1 MNTDKPGAPYY
12 QRSVEETLASVQSS
26 PEGIS
31 GTEAATRL
39 QQYGE
44 NALPQKPGKP
54 AWLRFIAHFND
65 VLIYVLL
72 AAALLK
78 AVMGHWIDMA
88 VILAV
93 AVVNALI
100 GFIQESNAEKSLQ
113 SIRNML
119 SSEAVAIR
127 QGNHETIPTTSL
139 VPGDIVVIR
148 AGDRIPADLRVIEAH
163 NLRVEEAILTGEST
177 VVEKTTEP
185 LSGDLPLGDRSNL
198 LFSGTTVSSGAGKG
212 IVVATGGDTELGHI
226 NQMMAGIEKHR
237 TPLLVQMDKLGK
249 AIFILILVM
258 MAALFVFSLLF
269 RDMPVSELMLS
280 LISLAVASVP
290 EGLPAII
297 SIILSLGVQAMARQ
311 KAIIRKLPT
320 VKTLGAMTVIC
331 SDKTG
336 TLTMNEMTVKAV
348 ITADSVYRVEGDSYE
363 QVGKI
368 YAIDDPTP
376 VTIAPGSLFERYLRT
391 IEQVG
396 KIYAIDDPTPVTIAP
411 GSLFERYLRTIDLCN
426 DSQLIKEESGL
437 WKITGGPT
445 EGALKVLAAKVTLPP
460 LTSELRSKI
469 PFDSQYKYMS
479 TLYRLGEEEVVL
491 VTGAPDVLFR
501 LCQYQQSDSG
511 LQPLDLPYWEGKIE
525 EYAREGLRM
534 VAAAWKPAA
543 AGQTELTHQDL
554 QQGVILLGVAG
565 MMDPPR
571 PEAITAIADC
581 LQAGIRVKMITG
593 DHPQTAMSIGK
604 MLGIGNA
611 GNAIT
616 GRELEVMDDAQLS
629 VAAQQFDIFART
641 SPEDKFRLVQ
651 ALQSKK
657 EIVGMTGDGV
667 NDAPALKQ
675 ADVGVAMGIKGTEV
689 TKEAADMVLTDDNFA
704 TIASAVRE
712 GRRVYDNLKKTILF
726 VMPTNLAQGLLIVI
740 ALLAGN
746 VLPLTPVLIL
756 WMNMATSATLSF
768 GLAFEAGEK
777 NIMRRPPRDPKIHVM
792 DGFAIWRVAFVGSM
806 IAVSAF
812 ILEAW
817 LQPRGYSP
825 EFIRTV
831 LLQTLV
837 TAQWFYMLNC
847 RVSDG
852 FSLTKGLLANKGI
865 WIVSGVLLLLQLLII
880 YAPFMQMLFGTTG
893 LPFRYW
899 VITFIIGFAMFL
911 IVELE
916 KPLTR
921 KWRSA

>member
-1 MNTDKPGAPYY
+1 MKTEKPGRPFY
-12 QRSVEETLASVQSS
+12 QQSVEEALAANHSTVDGLSS
-26 PEGIS
+26 
-31 GTEAATRL
+31 TEAAARL

-54 AWLRFIAHFND
+54 AWLRFLAHFND

-72 AAALLK
+72 VAALLK
-78 AVMGHWIDMA
+78 LIMGHWVDMF
-88 VILAV
+88 VILGV
-93 AVVNALI
+93 AIINALI
-100 GFIQESNAEKSLQ
+100 GHIQESNAEKSLQ

-119 SSEAVAIR
+119 SSEAVVIR
-127 QGNHETIPTTSL
+127 QGNHETIPTTAL

-177 VVEKTTEP
+177 VVEKNTDA
-185 LSGDLPLGDRSNL
+185 LSGELPLGDRYNL
-198 LFSGTTVSSGAGKG
+198 LYSGTTVSAGGGKG
-212 IVVATGGDTELGHI
+212 LVVATGGETELGHI
-226 NQMMAGIEKHR
+226 NQMMSDIEKHR
-237 TPLLVQMDKLGK
+237 TPLMVQMDKLGK
-249 AIFILILVM
+249 TIFITILVM
-258 MAALFVFSLLF
+258 MVVLFVFSLLF
-269 RDMPVSELMLS
+269 RDMPVSELVLS
-280 LISLAVASVP
+280 LISLAVAAVP

-297 SIILSLGVQAMARQ
+297 SIILSLGVQAMARR

-320 VKTLGAMTVIC
+320 VETLGAMTVIC

-348 ITADSVYRVEGDSYE
+348 ITAGTTYRVEGDSYE
-363 QVGKI
+363 PVGNI
-368 YAIDDPTP
+368 HPIDDPTP
-376 VTIAPGSLFERYLRT
+376 VTVTPGSLL
-391 IEQVG
+391 
-396 KIYAIDDPTPVTIAP
+396 
-411 GSLFERYLRTIDLCN
+411 ERYLRTIDLCN
-426 DSQLIKEESGL
+426 DSQLMKDEQGL

-445 EGALKVLAAKVTLPP
+445 EGALKVLAAKIPLPA
-460 LTSELRSKI
+460 LDTEMRSKI

-479 TLYRLGEEEVVL
+479 TLYRLGDEEAIL
-491 VTGAPDVLFR
+491 ITGAPDVLFR
-501 LCQYQQSDSG
+501 LCQYQQTETG
-511 LQPLDLPYWEGKIE
+511 LQPFDQPYWEGKIE

-543 AGQTELTHQDL
+543 DGQRELDHADL
-554 QQGVILLGVAG
+554 QDGVILLGIAG

-593 DHPQTAMSIGK
+593 DHPQTAMSIGQ

-611 GNAIT
+611 ASAIT
-616 GRELEVMDDAQLS
+616 GRELEAMDDPQLS
-629 VAAQQFDIFART
+629 EAAQKYDIFART

-651 ALQSKK
+651 ALQSRQ
-657 EIVGMTGDGV
+657 EVVGMTGDGV
-667 NDAPALKQ
+667 NDAPALKR
-675 ADVGVAMGIKGTEV
+675 ADVGIAMGIKGTEV

-704 TIASAVRE
+704 TIARAVHE

-726 VMPTNLAQGLLIVI
+726 IIPSNIAQALLIII

-746 VLPLTPVLIL
+746 LIPLTPVLIL

-768 GLAFEAGEK
+768 GLAFEAGERD
-777 NIMRRPPRDPKIHVM
+777 IMNRPPRKSNLHVM
-792 DGFAIWRVAFVGSM
+792 DGFAIWRVVFVGLMIAISAFV
-806 IAVSAF
+806 
-812 ILEAW
+812 LEAW

-831 LLQTLV
+831 LLQMLV

-847 RVSDG
+847 RVTDG
-852 FSLTKGLLANKGI
+852 FSLSKGLLANKGI
-865 WIVSGVLLLLQLLII
+865 WIVSAVLLILQLLII
-880 YAPFMQMLFGTTG
+880 YAPFMQMLFGTEA

-899 VITFIIGFAMFL
+899 IITFLIGFAMFL
-911 IVELE
+911 IVEVE

-921 KWRSA
+921 RWRKK

>member
-1 MNTDKPGAPYY
+1 MNTEKPGGPFY
-12 QRSVEETLASVQSS
+12 QLSVDETLTSTNST

-31 GTEAATRL
+31 GAEASARL

-44 NALPQKPGKP
+44 NALPQKAGKP
-54 AWLRFIAHFND
+54 AWLRFLAHFND

-72 AAALLK
+72 AAALLT
-78 AVMGHWIDMA
+78 AGMGHWVDTLVILGVA
-88 VILAV
+88 VI
-93 AVVNALI
+93 NALI
-100 GFIQESNAEKSLQ
+100 GHIQESNAEKSLQ

-119 SSEAVAIR
+119 SSEAVVIR
-127 QGNHETIPTTSL
+127 QGNHETIPTTAL

-177 VVEKTTEP
+177 VVEKSTEA
-185 LSGDLPLGDRSNL
+185 LSGELPLGDRTNL
-198 LFSGTTVSSGAGKG
+198 LFSGTTVSSGGGKG
-212 IVVATGGDTELGHI
+212 LVVATGGDTELGHI
-226 NQMMAGIEKHR
+226 NQMMSDIEKHR

-249 AIFILILVM
+249 AIFIIILVM

-297 SIILSLGVQAMARQ
+297 SIILSLGVQTMARQ

-320 VKTLGAMTVIC
+320 VETLGAMTVIC

-348 ITADSVYRVEGDSYE
+348 ITADKVYRVEGDSYE
-363 QVGKI
+363 PVGNI
-368 YAIDDPTP
+368 HPIDEPTP
-376 VTIAPGSLFERYLRT
+376 ITVVPGTLL
-391 IEQVG
+391 
-396 KIYAIDDPTPVTIAP
+396 
-411 GSLFERYLRTIDLCN
+411 ERYLRTIDLCN
-426 DSQLIKEESGL
+426 DSQLIKDESGL

-445 EGALKVLAAKVTLPP
+445 EGALKVLAAKVPLPAIN
-460 LTSELRSKI
+460 TELRSKI

-479 TLYRLGEEEVVL
+479 TLYRIGDEEMIL
-491 VTGAPDVLFR
+491 LTGAPDVLFR
-501 LCQYQQSDSG
+501 LCQHQQTDHG
-511 LQPLDLPYWEGKIE
+511 LAPLDQPYWEAKIE

-543 AGQTELTHQDL
+543 DGQTELSHEDL

-571 PEAITAIADC
+571 PEAITAIGDC

-611 GNAIT
+611 ENAIT
-616 GRELEVMDDAQLS
+616 GRELEVMDDIQLS
-629 VAAQQFDIFART
+629 EAAQKFDIFART

-651 ALQSKK
+651 ALQSRK
-657 EIVGMTGDGV
+657 EVVGMTGDGV

-675 ADVGVAMGIKGTEV
+675 ADVGIAMGIKGTEV

-726 VMPTNLAQGLLIVI
+726 IMPTNLAQGLLIII

-746 VLPLTPVLIL
+746 LIPLTPVLIL

-777 NIMRRPPRDPKIHVM
+777 NIMRRPPRDPKLHVM
-792 DGFAIWRVAFVGSM
+792 DGFAIWRVIFVGSM

-812 ILEAW
+812 VLEAW

-847 RVSDG
+847 RVADG
-852 FSLTKGLLANKGI
+852 FSLSKGLLANRGI
-865 WIVSGVLLLLQLLII
+865 WIVSGVLLVLQLLII
-880 YAPFMQMLFGTTG
+880 YAPFMQMLFGTEA

-899 VITFIIGFAMFL
+899 VITFIIGFVMFL
-911 IVELE
+911 IVEVE

-921 KWRSA
+921 RWRTA

>member
-1 MNTDKPGAPYY
+1 MKTEKPGRPFY
-12 QRSVEETLASVQSS
+12 QQSVEESLAANHSTVDGLSS
-26 PEGIS
+26 
-31 GTEAATRL
+31 TEAAARL

-54 AWLRFIAHFND
+54 AWLRFLAHFND

-72 AAALLK
+72 VAALLK
-78 AVMGHWIDMA
+78 LIMGHWVDMF
-88 VILAV
+88 VILGV
-93 AVVNALI
+93 AIINALI
-100 GFIQESNAEKSLQ
+100 GHIQESNAEKSLQ

-119 SSEAVAIR
+119 SSEAVVIR
-127 QGNHETIPTTSL
+127 QGNHETIPTTAL

-177 VVEKTTEP
+177 VVEKNTDALTGE
-185 LSGDLPLGDRSNL
+185 LPLGDRYNL
-198 LFSGTTVSSGAGKG
+198 LYSGTTVSAGGGKG
-212 IVVATGGDTELGHI
+212 LVVATGGETELGHI
-226 NQMMAGIEKHR
+226 NQMMSDIEKHR
-237 TPLLVQMDKLGK
+237 TPLMVQMDKLGK
-249 AIFILILVM
+249 TIFITILVM
-258 MAALFVFSLLF
+258 MVVLFVFSLLF
-269 RDMPVSELMLS
+269 RDMPVSELVLS
-280 LISLAVASVP
+280 LISLAVAAVP

-297 SIILSLGVQAMARQ
+297 SIILSLGVQAMARR

-320 VKTLGAMTVIC
+320 VETLGAMTVIC

-348 ITADSVYRVEGDSYE
+348 ITAGTTYRVEGDSYE
-363 QVGKI
+363 PVGNI
-368 YAIDDPTP
+368 HPIDDPTP
-376 VTIAPGSLFERYLRT
+376 VTVTPGSLL
-391 IEQVG
+391 
-396 KIYAIDDPTPVTIAP
+396 
-411 GSLFERYLRTIDLCN
+411 ERYLRTIDLCN
-426 DSQLIKEESGL
+426 DSQLMKDEQGL

-445 EGALKVLAAKVTLPP
+445 EGALKVLAAKIPLPA
-460 LTSELRSKI
+460 LDTEMRSKI

-479 TLYRLGEEEVVL
+479 TLYRLGDEEAIL
-491 VTGAPDVLFR
+491 ITGAPDVLFR
-501 LCQYQQSDSG
+501 LCQYQQTETG
-511 LQPLDLPYWEGKIE
+511 LQPFDQPYWEGKIE

-543 AGQTELTHQDL
+543 DGQRELDHADL
-554 QQGVILLGVAG
+554 QDGVILLGIAG

-593 DHPQTAMSIGK
+593 DHPQTAMSIGQ

-611 GNAIT
+611 ASAIT
-616 GRELEVMDDAQLS
+616 GRELEAMDDPQLS
-629 VAAQQFDIFART
+629 EAAQKYDIFART

-651 ALQSKK
+651 ALQSRQ
-657 EIVGMTGDGV
+657 EVVGMTGDGV
-667 NDAPALKQ
+667 NDAPALKR
-675 ADVGVAMGIKGTEV
+675 ADVGIAMGIKGTEV

-704 TIASAVRE
+704 TIARAVHE

-726 VMPTNLAQGLLIVI
+726 IIPSNIAQALLIII

-746 VLPLTPVLIL
+746 LIPLTPVLIL

-768 GLAFEAGEK
+768 GLAFEAGERD
-777 NIMRRPPRDPKIHVM
+777 IMNRPPRKSNLHVM
-792 DGFAIWRVAFVGSM
+792 DGFAIWRVVFVGLMIAISAFV
-806 IAVSAF
+806 
-812 ILEAW
+812 LEAW

-831 LLQTLV
+831 LLQMLV

-847 RVSDG
+847 RVTDG
-852 FSLTKGLLANKGI
+852 FSLSKGLLANKGI
-865 WIVSGVLLLLQLLII
+865 WIVSAVLLILQLLII
-880 YAPFMQMLFGTTG
+880 YAPFMQMLFGTEA

-899 VITFIIGFAMFL
+899 IITFLIGFAMFL
-911 IVELE
+911 IVEVE

-921 KWRSA
+921 RWRKK

>member
-1 MNTDKPGAPYY
+1 MKTEKPGRPFY
-12 QRSVEETLASVQSS
+12 QQTVEETLINIDSTADGLNGSD
-26 PEGIS
+26 
-31 GTEAATRL
+31 ATARL
-39 QQYGE
+39 QQHGE

-54 AWLRFIAHFND
+54 AWMRFLAHFND

-78 AVMGHWIDMA
+78 AVMGHWIDMTVILGVA
-88 VILAV
+88 VI
-93 AVVNALI
+93 NALI
-100 GFIQESNAEKSLQ
+100 GHIQESNAEKSLQ

-119 SSEAVAIR
+119 SSEAVVVR
-127 QGNHETIPTTSL
+127 QGSHETVPTTAL
-139 VPGDIVVIR
+139 VPGDIVVVR

-177 VVEKTTEP
+177 VVEKNTEA
-185 LSGDLPLGDRSNL
+185 LSGELPLGDRYNL
-198 LFSGTTVSSGAGKG
+198 LYSGTTVSSGGGKG
-212 IVVATGGDTELGHI
+212 VVVATGGDTELGHI
-226 NQMMAGIEKHR
+226 NQMMSDIEKHR
-237 TPLLVQMDKLGK
+237 TPLMVQMDKLGK
-249 AIFILILVM
+249 TIFITILVM
-258 MAALFVFSLLF
+258 MAALFVFSILF

-280 LISLAVASVP
+280 LISLAVAAVP

-297 SIILSLGVQAMARQ
+297 SIILSLGVQAMARH

-320 VKTLGAMTVIC
+320 VETLGAMTVIC

-348 ITADSVYRVEGDSYE
+348 ITAQTTYRVEGDSYE
-363 QVGKI
+363 PVGNI
-368 YAIDDPTP
+368 HPIDDPTP
-376 VTIAPGSLFERYLRT
+376 VTVAQGSLL
-391 IEQVG
+391 
-396 KIYAIDDPTPVTIAP
+396 
-411 GSLFERYLRTIDLCN
+411 ERYLRTIDLCN
-426 DSQLIKEESGL
+426 DSQLMKDEQGL

-445 EGALKVLAAKVTLPP
+445 EGALKVLAAKIPLPA
-460 LTSELRSKI
+460 LDTEMRSKI

-479 TLYRLGEEEVVL
+479 TLYRLGDEEVIL
-491 VTGAPDVLFR
+491 ITGAPDVLFR
-501 LCQYQQSDSG
+501 LCQFQQTDDG
-511 LQPLDLPYWEGKIE
+511 LQPFDQPYWESKIE

-543 AGQTELTHQDL
+543 NGQRELDHPDL
-554 QQGVILLGVAG
+554 QDGVILLGIAG

-593 DHPQTAMSIGK
+593 DHPQTAMSIGQ

-611 GNAIT
+611 GSAIT
-616 GRELEVMDDAQLS
+616 GCELEVMDDQQLS
-629 VAAQQFDIFART
+629 EAAQKYDIFART

-651 ALQSKK
+651 ALQSKQ
-657 EIVGMTGDGV
+657 EVVGMTGDGV
-667 NDAPALKQ
+667 NDAPALKR
-675 ADVGVAMGIKGTEV
+675 ADVGIAMGIKGTEV

-704 TIASAVRE
+704 TIARAVHE

-726 VMPTNLAQGLLIVI
+726 IIPSNIAQGLLIII

-746 VLPLTPVLIL
+746 LIPLTPVLIL

-768 GLAFEAGEK
+768 GLALEAGEK
-777 NIMRRPPRDPKIHVM
+777 NIMNRPPRKPNLHVM
-792 DGFAIWRVAFVGSM
+792 DGYAIWRVVFVGLMIAISAFV
-806 IAVSAF
+806 
-812 ILEAW
+812 LEAW
-817 LQPRGYSP
+817 LQPRGYSA

-852 FSLTKGLLANKGI
+852 FSLSKGLLENKGI
-865 WIVSGVLLLLQLLII
+865 WIVSAVLLVLQLLII
-880 YAPFMQMLFGTTG
+880 YAPFMQMLFGTES

-899 VITFIIGFAMFL
+899 VITFVIGFAMFL
-911 IVELE
+911 IVEAE
-916 KPLTR
+916 KMLTR
-921 KWRSA
+921 RCRAKA

>member
-1 MNTDKPGAPYY
+1 MKTEKPGRPFY
-12 QRSVEETLASVQSS
+12 QQSVEEALAANHSTVDGLSS
-26 PEGIS
+26 
-31 GTEAATRL
+31 TEAAARL

-54 AWLRFIAHFND
+54 AWLRFLAHFND

-72 AAALLK
+72 VAALLK
-78 AVMGHWIDMA
+78 LIMGHWVDMF
-88 VILAV
+88 VILGV
-93 AVVNALI
+93 AIINALI
-100 GFIQESNAEKSLQ
+100 GHIQESNAEKSLQ

-119 SSEAVAIR
+119 SSEAVVIR
-127 QGNHETIPTTSL
+127 QGNHETIPTTAL

-177 VVEKTTEP
+177 VVEKNTDA
-185 LSGDLPLGDRSNL
+185 LSGELPLGDRYNL
-198 LFSGTTVSSGAGKG
+198 LYSGTTVSAGGGKG
-212 IVVATGGDTELGHI
+212 LVVATGGETELGHI
-226 NQMMAGIEKHR
+226 NQMMSDIEKHR

-249 AIFILILVM
+249 TIFITILVM
-258 MAALFVFSLLF
+258 MVVLFVFSLLF
-269 RDMPVSELMLS
+269 RDMPVSELVLS
-280 LISLAVASVP
+280 LISLAVAAVP

-297 SIILSLGVQAMARQ
+297 SIILSLGVQAMARR

-320 VKTLGAMTVIC
+320 VETLGAMTVIC

-348 ITADSVYRVEGDSYE
+348 ITAGTTYRVEGDSYE
-363 QVGKI
+363 PVGNI
-368 YAIDDPTP
+368 HPIDDPTP
-376 VTIAPGSLFERYLRT
+376 VTVTPGSLL
-391 IEQVG
+391 
-396 KIYAIDDPTPVTIAP
+396 
-411 GSLFERYLRTIDLCN
+411 ERYLRTIDLCN
-426 DSQLIKEESGL
+426 DSQLMKDEQGL

-445 EGALKVLAAKVTLPP
+445 EGALKVLAAKIPLPA
-460 LTSELRSKI
+460 LDTEMRSKI

-479 TLYRLGEEEVVL
+479 TLYRLGDEEAIL
-491 VTGAPDVLFR
+491 ITGAPDVLFR
-501 LCQYQQSDSG
+501 LCQYQQTETG
-511 LQPLDLPYWEGKIE
+511 LQPFDQPYWEGKIE

-543 AGQTELTHQDL
+543 DGQRELDHADL
-554 QQGVILLGVAG
+554 QDGVILLGIAG

-593 DHPQTAMSIGK
+593 DHPQTAMSIGQ

-611 GNAIT
+611 ASAIT
-616 GRELEVMDDAQLS
+616 GRELEAMDDPQLS
-629 VAAQQFDIFART
+629 EAAQKYDIFART

-651 ALQSKK
+651 ALQSRQ
-657 EIVGMTGDGV
+657 EVVGMTGDGV
-667 NDAPALKQ
+667 NDAPALKR
-675 ADVGVAMGIKGTEV
+675 ADVGIAMGIKGTEV

-704 TIASAVRE
+704 TIARAVHE

-726 VMPTNLAQGLLIVI
+726 IIPSNIAQALLIII

-746 VLPLTPVLIL
+746 LIPLTPVLIL

-768 GLAFEAGEK
+768 GLAFEAGERD
-777 NIMRRPPRDPKIHVM
+777 IMNRPPRKSNLHVM
-792 DGFAIWRVAFVGSM
+792 DGFAIWRVVFVGLMIAISAFV
-806 IAVSAF
+806 
-812 ILEAW
+812 LEAW

-831 LLQTLV
+831 LLQMLV

-847 RVSDG
+847 RVTDG
-852 FSLTKGLLANKGI
+852 FSLSKGLLANKGI
-865 WIVSGVLLLLQLLII
+865 WIVSAVLLILQLLII
-880 YAPFMQMLFGTTG
+880 YAPFMQMLFGTEA

-899 VITFIIGFAMFL
+899 IITFLIGFAMFL
-911 IVELE
+911 IVEVE

-921 KWRSA
+921 RWRKK